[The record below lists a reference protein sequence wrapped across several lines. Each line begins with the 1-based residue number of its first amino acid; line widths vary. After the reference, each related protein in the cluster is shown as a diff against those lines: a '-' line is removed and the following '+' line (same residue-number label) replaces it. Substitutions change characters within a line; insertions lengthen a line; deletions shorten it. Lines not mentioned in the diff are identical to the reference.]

1 LKMFSL
7 FFIVIIIHCIWYLR
21 MWLFTTVNSQIPN
34 MWLFTIVNSQIPN
47 MWLFTTVNRHFTN
60 MSLFT
65 AVNRHITHMSL
76 FTTVN
81 RHIANILYVIIY
93 NCKQSIFQTID
104 YLQIQAVA
112 YQN

>member
-21 MWLFTTVNSQIPN
+21 MWLFTT
-34 MWLFTIVNSQIPN
+34 VNSQIPN